1 MIKLEMKNYNMILR
15 EKLAFSSSKINKYE
29 YLTSEKVFPSNQ
41 KQIIEQVKFT
51 YFPLGKAFKEQK
63 KKKKKKKQVKAIKGL
78 NIFDK
83 ANELKQ
89 TESLFPQ
96 KLLNELI
103 SNKLKKFIELQNS
116 IELDKPNYENYD
128 FNKVSLSYRFL
139 RDKYAN
145 DLSIENSDN
154 EQNDL
159 FKMFRNLNKGRKS
172 PEKIFCLKNV
182 KILLKAREDVL
193 VSFKS
198 NLFPIMLDTT
208 SYTTPRKRAVNED
221 SFINE
226 IVNDEKI

>member
-41 KQIIEQVKFT
+41 KQIIEQAKFT
-51 YFPLGKAFKEQK
+51 YFPLGKAFKEQ
-63 KKKKKKKQVKAIKGL
+63 KKKKKQVKAIKGL

-96 KLLNELI
+96 KLLNDLI

-116 IELDKPNYENYD
+116 IEIDKPNYENYD
-128 FNKVSLSYRFL
+128 FNKVSLPYRFL
-139 RDKYAN
+139 RDIYTN

-159 FKMFRNLNKGRKS
+159 FKKFRNVNKGRKS
-172 PEKIFCLKNV
+172 PEKISCLKNV
-182 KILLKAREDVL
+182 KILLKAREDVP

>member
-1 MIKLEMKNYNMILR
+1 M
-15 EKLAFSSSKINKYE
+15 
-29 YLTSEKVFPSNQ
+29 P
-41 KQIIEQVKFT
+41 
-51 YFPLGKAFKEQK
+51 
-63 KKKKKKKQVKAIKGL
+63 
-78 NIFDK
+78 
-83 ANELKQ
+83 
-89 TESLFPQ
+89 
-96 KLLNELI
+96 
-103 SNKLKKFIELQNS
+103 
-116 IELDKPNYENYD
+116 
-128 FNKVSLSYRFL
+128 YRFL
-139 RDKYAN
+139 RDIYTN

-159 FKMFRNLNKGRKS
+159 FKMFRNVNKGRKS
-172 PEKIFCLKNV
+172 PEKISCLKNV